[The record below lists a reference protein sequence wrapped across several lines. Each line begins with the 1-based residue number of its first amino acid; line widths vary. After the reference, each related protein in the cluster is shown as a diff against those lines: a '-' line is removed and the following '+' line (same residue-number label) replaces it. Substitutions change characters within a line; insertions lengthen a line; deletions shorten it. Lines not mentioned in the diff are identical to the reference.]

1 MLDDYRLL
9 HFLRQEKYLLSL
21 QLKKRRKDLLD
32 HLRRLKLKKKA
43 LKYQMGY
50 SSGMGIWSS
59 RQNSLWITS

>member
-32 HLRRLKLKKKA
+32 HLWRLKLEKKA
-43 LKYQMGY
+43 LTYQMGY
-50 SSGMGIWSS
+50 SS
-59 RQNSLWITS
+59 

>member
-43 LKYQMGY
+43 LNWRRYVLQADPVFQ
-50 SSGMGIWSS
+50 
-59 RQNSLWITS
+59 R